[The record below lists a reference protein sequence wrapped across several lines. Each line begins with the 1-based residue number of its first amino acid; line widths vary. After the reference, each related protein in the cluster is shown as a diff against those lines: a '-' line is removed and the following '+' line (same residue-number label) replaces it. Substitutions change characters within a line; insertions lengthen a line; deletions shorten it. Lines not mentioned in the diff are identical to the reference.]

1 MISLPQYEKKTPL
14 IVHTDKSRDWGGQE
28 IRTLAE
34 LNIMRQLGFATALM
48 VPEDSEL
55 ARRGRA
61 EGFFVYP
68 VSFQSKLHPSCWRE
82 TLRIIRMLQPTVL
95 NSHSSEDS
103 WIAGSLARLL
113 RVPLVIRTRH
123 VSTPVSSTLTYN
135 LFSKAVFACS
145 GQIADQLVAQKVPKE
160 KIVVIPTGNDEER
173 FRFSAQDRQDIRA
186 AYGIAPDEI
195 LVGNVAFLRHYKGHP
210 FLLRTAA
217 QMPPHFRF
225 MLVGDGFE
233 RLNLERLARELGIGD
248 RVIFTGHQE
257 EPERF
262 LSAMDLC
269 FFSSFAAE
277 GVPQGLVQALLNGL
291 PVLAVRLPSM
301 LEVVEQVPAHRLVD
315 YDDVATARQSL
326 LELAALPARD
336 PLRMEQQWQIIAER
350 YGLRAMARTLLD
362 AYAKFGIFPP
372 ERQE

>member
-1 MISLPQYEKKTPL
+1 MTSLPQYEKKIPL
-14 IVHTDKSRDWGGQE
+14 IAHTDKSRAWGGQE

-55 ARRGRA
+55 ARRARA

-68 VSFQSKLHPSCWRE
+68 TSFRSKLHPSCWHE
-82 TLRIIRMLQPTVL
+82 TLRILRMLQPTVL
-95 NSHSSEDS
+95 NTHSSEDA
-103 WIAGSLARLL
+103 WIAGSLSCLL

-123 VSTPVSSTLTYN
+123 VSTPVSSPVTYN

-186 AYGIAPDEI
+186 TYGLAPDDI

-225 MLVGDGFE
+225 MLVGDGAE
-233 RLNLERLARELGIGD
+233 RPKLEQLTQELGIGD

-269 FFSSFAAE
+269 FFPSFAAE

-301 LEVVEQVPAHRLVD
+301 LEVVEQIPAHRLVD
-315 YDDVATARQSL
+315 YDDVAAARQGL

-336 PLRMEQQWQIIAER
+336 PSRMEQQWRIIAER

-362 AYAKFGIFPP
+362 TYAKFGIFPP
-372 ERQE
+372 KRQE